1 MGSVSE
7 VIEGIINCY
16 KGKENAPVISVGR
29 HYFLPPGCSYDSNS
43 GSITFGSESR
53 TVSDLENLEA
63 LDVLVLPVTSLTINL
78 FYGEEIGRV
87 TFRVPA
93 SRGGAMII
101 DVLNIE
107 EPHRERV
114 LGELEELCEKLHY
127 KLTDIEGMRR

>member
-16 KGKENAPVISVGR
+16 KGKENAPIVSVVR
-29 HYFLPPGCSYDSNS
+29 RYFLPPGCSYDINS

-53 TVSDLENLEA
+53 TISDLENLEA
-63 LDVLVLPVTSLTINL
+63 LDVLVLPVTSLAISL
-78 FYGEEIGRV
+78 FYGEEIGSV
-87 TFRVPA
+87 IFRVPA

-107 EPHRERV
+107 ESHRERV
-114 LGELEELCEKLHY
+114 LGELEEICEELHY